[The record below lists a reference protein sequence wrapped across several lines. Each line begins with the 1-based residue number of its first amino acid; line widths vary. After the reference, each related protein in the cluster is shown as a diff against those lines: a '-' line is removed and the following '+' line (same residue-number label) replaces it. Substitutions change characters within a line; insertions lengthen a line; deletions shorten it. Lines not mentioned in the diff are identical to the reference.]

1 MLILQNFWIK
11 ILIRRSHCVSY
22 DMQWLFFLYPYRKIH
37 INSVQRWSKKMICP
51 SDILITSDN
60 NEERREQ
67 LLVILF
73 TR

>member
-1 MLILQNFWIK
+1 MYLDE
-11 ILIRRSHCVSY
+11 RYAVA
-22 DMQWLFFLYPYRKIH
+22 FFAESVKKIH
-37 INSVQRWSKKMICP
+37 IKSVQRWSKKMICP

-60 NEERREQ
+60 NEERRGQ

>member
-1 MLILQNFWIK
+1 MYLDE
-11 ILIRRSHCVSY
+11 RYAVA
-22 DMQWLFFLYPYRKIH
+22 FFVEVVKKIH
-37 INSVQRWSKKMICP
+37 IKSVQRWSKKMICP

>member
-1 MLILQNFWIK
+1 MYLDERYAVAFFAEAVKKINIK
-11 ILIRRSHCVSY
+11 
-22 DMQWLFFLYPYRKIH
+22 
-37 INSVQRWSKKMICP
+37 SVQRWLKKMICP

>member
-1 MLILQNFWIK
+1 MYLDE
-11 ILIRRSHCVSY
+11 RYAVA
-22 DMQWLFFLYPYRKIH
+22 FFAEVVKKIH
-37 INSVQRWSKKMICP
+37 IKSVQRWSKKMICP

-60 NEERREQ
+60 NEERRKQ

>member
-1 MLILQNFWIK
+1 MYLDE
-11 ILIRRSHCVSY
+11 RYAVA
-22 DMQWLFFLYPYRKIH
+22 FFAEAVKKIH
-37 INSVQRWSKKMICP
+37 IKSEQRWSKKMICP